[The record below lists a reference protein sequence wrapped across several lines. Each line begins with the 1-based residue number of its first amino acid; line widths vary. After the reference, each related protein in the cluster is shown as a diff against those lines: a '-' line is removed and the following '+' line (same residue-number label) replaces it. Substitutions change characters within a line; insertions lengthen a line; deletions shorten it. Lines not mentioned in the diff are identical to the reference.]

1 MFASHSRAAFAGVL
15 ALTVALSTACGGSD
29 EKTSAN
35 GLEESQITL
44 GTMTVADTAPV
55 QIALSKGLF
64 KAEGL
69 TVRTQVIQGGAAGIP
84 LLKSGRLDFS
94 FGNYVSLLTAGTK
107 DPGFKPK
114 IVAEGFRAASKTHTL
129 MVRGDSP
136 YRTIKDLAGKK
147 IAVNTKRNVSTM
159 LVRAAAQPQGVTFD
173 EDKNFVEV
181 APPAMEQALKSKSVD
196 AVQAI
201 EPFGTQ
207 MGTSMGARMVAD
219 LSTGQAAD
227 LPIAGYA
234 VTEKFAEENPK
245 TVAAFQRALQK
256 AQGMAAADQ
265 KAVQTI
271 LPSYAKGID
280 AKVAGSMSYGTY
292 PTSIDA
298 AKLQRVADLMKEF
311 GYVDK
316 AIDVKTFLASTS

>member
-1 MFASHSRAAFAGVL
+1 
-15 ALTVALSTACGGSD
+15 
-29 EKTSAN
+29 
-35 GLEESQITL
+35 
-44 GTMTVADTAPV
+44 MTVADTAPV
-55 QIALSKGLF
+55 QLAISKGLF

-69 TVRTQVIQGGAAGIP
+69 TVKTQVIQGGAAGIP

-94 FGNYVSLLTAGTK
+94 FGNYVSLFTAGTK

-114 IVAEGFRAASKTHTL
+114 IVAEGFRSASKTHTL

-136 YRTIKDLAGKK
+136 YRTVKDLAGKK
-147 IAVNTKRNVSTM
+147 IAVNTKRNISTL
-159 LVRAAAQPQGVTFD
+159 LVRAAGTAQGVTFD

-207 MGTSMGARMVAD
+207 MEASMGARMVAD
-219 LSTGQAAD
+219 LATGETAD

-234 VTEKFAEENPK
+234 ATEKFVEDNPK
-245 TVAAFQRALQK
+245 TVAAFQRALTK
-256 AQGMAAADQ
+256 AQGMAADRKVVEQ
-265 KAVQTI
+265 V

-280 AKVAGSMSYGTY
+280 AKVASSMSMGTY
-292 PTSIDA
+292 PTSLDTSA
-298 AKLQRVADLMKEF
+298 LQRVADLMSQFK
-311 GYVDK
+311 YVDK
-316 AIDVKTFLASTS
+316 PIDVTSFVASTS